1 MAQASVSII
10 RQSLNIY
17 SHSIILQTFS
27 LTCCLQEGLS
37 AVDAVHMM
45 LRLTHALVI
54 DHLIMQ
60 VQTSHSG
67 TCWLW

>member
-1 MAQASVSII
+1 M
-10 RQSLNIY
+10 Y
-17 SHSIILQTFS
+17 SHLVTLQMIS

-60 VQTSHSG
+60 VQTSHLG
-67 TCWLW
+67 TCWLL